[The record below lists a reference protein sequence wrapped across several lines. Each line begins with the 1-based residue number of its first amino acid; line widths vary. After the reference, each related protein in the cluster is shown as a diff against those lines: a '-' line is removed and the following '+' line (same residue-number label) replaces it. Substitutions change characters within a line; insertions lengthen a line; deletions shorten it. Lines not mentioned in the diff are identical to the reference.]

1 MSNRKNRSNKANKK
15 KKIAGWRPAALA
27 AAALVGGLSNYAS
40 ADNIMPGE
48 IVTSSTEVQHHAYST
63 GGINAIE
70 SSEFDVKS
78 ENDDTQIDS
87 FVNNV
92 ITDSKNDLVETVVRN
107 ENVVDQL
114 SENAIKDAIK
124 ELEDEWTEF
133 DENFENESD
142 DESQFEDDGF
152 SSLFEEELEQ
162 GTKENMETNKLELQ
176 TINEEDEFGD
186 NFDEHD
192 NDPFGEN
199 FE

>member
-40 ADNIMPGE
+40 ADNIMPKE
-48 IVTSSTEVQHHAYST
+48 IATSDTKVQHHAYST
-63 GGINAIE
+63 GEINAIG
-70 SSEFDVKS
+70 SSKFDVKS

-162 GTKENMETNKLELQ
+162 GTKENMETSKLELQ